1 MPQAAD
7 RDERAKVLQV
17 AGRNDG
23 VRDPGHVG
31 RRAEK
36 AFDGLEEGL
45 NGPDGTHL
53 VEEAQVNRWQ
63 GCRIGDRSRV
73 VRMVMGRWHQLLARV
88 GIIRRGGGIVRRAVP
103 KWVVLE

>member
-45 NGPDGTHL
+45 NGTDGTHL

-63 GCRIGDRSRV
+63 GGRAGDRSRVVV
-73 VRMVMGRWHQLLARV
+73 VRMVMGRRYELLGWV
-88 GIIRRGGGIVRRAVP
+88 GIIRRGGGIV
-103 KWVVLE
+103 